1 MLVYHGFN
9 GIAERVYSRGGG
21 GRDFLNGRGCGPG
34 RLLLL
39 FAEPGLM
46 SWLPTG
52 VAVTIEPA
60 GLVHVHS
67 VRVLRGRCRC
77 TRNVTAP

>member
-9 GIAERVYSRGGG
+9 GIAERVYSRGGS
-21 GRDFLNGRGCGPG
+21 GRDFLNGRGRGPG

-52 VAVTIEPA
+52 VAVTVEPA

-67 VRVLRGRCRC
+67 VRVLRGRCRR